1 MSGARK
7 AAPRPVSPLV
17 KIAGP
22 ALGAALALTIL
33 VLLIFGDR
41 LMGGG
46 GSGDVGDQDSAKS
59 GTEIS
64 ATAVDPA
71 TRDEVVEAA
80 SAVLNRWSQPDA
92 RYDKWWRNL
101 KPLLTPGGRE
111 AYAYT
116 DPKQVP
122 ELADMTAD
130 HVVLNPSG
138 ATATVW
144 FETSDG
150 IFGVDLSRKDAT
162 GRWLANRVVFPGEE
176 SMFA

>member
-1 MSGARK
+1 MSGSRK
-7 AAPRPVSPLV
+7 AAPRPVNPLLKV
-17 KIAGP
+17 AGP

-33 VLLIFGDR
+33 VLLVFGDR
-41 LMGGG
+41 IMGGG
-46 GSGDVGDQDSAKS
+46 PGDEGAEERART
-59 GTEIS
+59 GTEIA
-64 ATAVDPA
+64 ATSVDPA
-71 TRDEVVEAA
+71 TQDEVVTAA

-101 KPLLTPGGRE
+101 RPLLTPGGRE

-116 DPKQVP
+116 DPAQVP
-122 ELADMTAD
+122 ELADMRPD

-150 IFGVDLSRKDAT
+150 VFGVDLSRKDAT
-162 GRWLANRVVFPGEE
+162 GPWLANRVVFPGQE

>member
-1 MSGARK
+1 MSGVRK
-7 AAPRPVSPLV
+7 AAPGPANMIM

-22 ALGAALALTIL
+22 ALGAALAVTVL

-46 GSGDVGDQDSAKS
+46 GGDPSDEGAKP
-59 GTEIS
+59 GTEIT
-64 ATAVDPA
+64 ATEVDGVQ
-71 TRDEVVEAA
+71 RDEVVDAA
-80 SAVLNRWSQPDA
+80 AAVLNRWSQPSVA
-92 RYDKWWRNL
+92 YDKWWKNL

-116 DPKQVP
+116 DTKQLP

-130 HVVLNPSG
+130 HVVMNPSG

-150 IFGVDLSRKDAT
+150 LFGVDLSRKDAT
-162 GRWLANRVVFPGEE
+162 GKWLANRVVFPGEE

>member
-7 AAPRPVSPLV
+7 APPRPVNPVV

-22 ALGAALALTIL
+22 ALGVALAVTIL
-33 VLLIFGDR
+33 VLLVFGDR
-41 LMGGG
+41 LMSGG
-46 GSGDVGDQDSAKS
+46 GSGGDADKDSAKP

-64 ATAVDPA
+64 TTSVDPA
-71 TRDEVVEAA
+71 TQDEVVAAA
-80 SAVLNRWSQPDA
+80 SAVLNRWSQPELT
-92 RYDKWWRNL
+92 YDKWWRNL

-111 AYAYT
+111 AYAFT
-116 DPKQVP
+116 DPQQVP
-122 ELADMTAD
+122 QLADMSAD

-150 IFGVDLSRKDAT
+150 VFGVDLSRKDAT
-162 GRWLANRVVFPGEE
+162 GKWLANRVVFPGEE